1 MPSRLLPATVQ
12 PSAQLARQRDP
23 MAVIDALDCR
33 AQSRGLYGIATC
45 HKLNANNRA
54 LLAVCCSGQFDSGTP
69 T

>member
-1 MPSRLLPATVQ
+1 
-12 PSAQLARQRDP
+12 

-54 LLAVCCSGQFDSGTP
+54 LLAACCSGQVDSGTP